1 MPKPRAHSKITK
13 LGVEELVDNL
23 LLADAT
29 YKEITEAVE
38 QATGQKIG
46 KSSLSRYQMRWQEE
60 RYREE
65 TIAKEIEAMMALLQ
79 GKPDVD
85 PADGAMLLIKRK
97 LVSRLAQ
104 AEANFDHTDALDLAH
119 VLIRMKRLDQM
130 GGQLKVQEE
139 RLALLQQ
146 KVAATAEKVEQIG
159 KAKHL
164 DAETLKK
171 IREEIYGLAPAGV

>member
-1 MPKPRAHSKITK
+1 MPKARAHSKIQK

-23 LLADAT
+23 LLANAT

-38 QATGQKIG
+38 KATGQKLG

-65 TIAKEIEAMMALLQ
+65 TIAKEVDAMMALLQ
-79 GKPDVD
+79 QKPDVD

-104 AEANFDHTDALDLAH
+104 AEANFDQTDALDLAH

-139 RLALLQQ
+139 RLALLQARV
-146 KVAATAEKVEQIG
+146 KTTAEKVKTELQAANVPG
-159 KAKHL
+159 
-164 DAETLKK
+164 EK
-171 IREEIYGLAPAGV
+171 IAQMVDEILGVAA

>member
-1 MPKPRAHSKITK
+1 MPKPRAHSSVQK

-23 LLADAT
+23 LLSNAT
-29 YKEITEAVE
+29 YKEIEEAVE

-46 KSSLSRYQMRWQEE
+46 KSSLSRYRMRWEEE

-65 TIAKEIEAMMALLQ
+65 TITKEIDAMMRLLKAEP
-79 GKPDVD
+79 GLD
-85 PADGAMLLIKRK
+85 PTDGAMLLIKRK

-104 AEANFDHTDALDLAH
+104 AEANFDNTDALDLAQ
-119 VLIRMKRLDQM
+119 VLIRMKRTEQM

-146 KVAATAEKVEQIG
+146 KVQATAEKVEAIG

-164 DAETLKK
+164 DPETLKM
-171 IREEIYGLAPAGV
+171 IREEIYGLAPAAA